1 MKVRPPH
8 LRVIPGG
15 RYRLHEIPRSLAGR
29 PSLPQQ
35 IREHSIGLLG
45 KAGAWCAVGLFF
57 VVLPAIGCVYQ
68 RLFERDP

>member
-1 MKVRPPH
+1 
-8 LRVIPGG
+8 
-15 RYRLHEIPRSLAGR
+15 
-29 PSLPQQ
+29 LPQQ